1 MKSNIDIQA
10 SKITKPFQLLAS
22 WFGTLAIINGTFIY
36 ASTQN
41 LNPSWLNIVLI
52 LASIIN
58 IYIFVFSIYRLLT
71 KYRNELQEDQY
82 YSERKN
88 NTLNENID
96 AKEYIQNNN
105 IDNSNEESVKLIYL
119 GFAVSIQYF
128 RSVYEI
134 QKGKEEWQKFVKKW
148 KKNDSFETEL
158 NVLKAI
164 GFLNIEKGINNA
176 TITNQ
181 GEKIIE
187 SLNWIKAFARK
198 RKI

>member
-1 MKSNIDIQA
+1 MKSNIDIQP
-10 SKITKPFQLLAS
+10 SKITKPFQLLAT

-52 LASIIN
+52 LASIFN
-58 IYIFVFSIYRLLT
+58 IYIFVYCIYRLLT

-82 YSERKN
+82 YSKSN
-88 NTLNENID
+88 NINLNESID

-105 IDNSNEESVKLIYL
+105 YNEESVKLIYL
-119 GFAVSIQYF
+119 GFAISIQYF

-134 QKGKEEWQKFVKKW
+134 QKSKKEWEKFVKIW
-148 KKNDSFETEL
+148 GKNDSFETEL

-164 GFLNIEKGINNA
+164 GFLNIDKGIKNA
-176 TITNQ
+176 IITNQ

-187 SLNWIKAFARK
+187 SLNWIKKFART
-198 RKI
+198 RKA